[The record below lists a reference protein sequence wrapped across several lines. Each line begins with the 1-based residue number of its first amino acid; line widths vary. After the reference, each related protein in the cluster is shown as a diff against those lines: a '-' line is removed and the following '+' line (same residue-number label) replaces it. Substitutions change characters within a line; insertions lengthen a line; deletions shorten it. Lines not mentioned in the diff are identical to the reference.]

1 MSSAMRLADM
11 TWTAI
16 AEAVSAGFGVILP
29 TGTVEQHGPHL
40 PVSTDYM
47 IATRLAEAAAGEL
60 RMLVAPTLAYGYRSR
75 PLSGGGDGFVGTTPV
90 SGQTYIAVVADIL
103 ESLIEQGFR
112 SIALVNWHFE
122 NQNFLYEAVHLA
134 MRRSLSRE
142 LKVLLF
148 EHGLGNNLTPSTKQM
163 LFDGDFQGWA
173 LEHAAV
179 YETSLMMHLCPE
191 LVDVSRVQDDSAPR
205 RVWYDVFPTPDDTV
219 PPSGVLWKATGSTS
233 EKGELVWR
241 ELVAAL
247 VGAILTE
254 IPSVAADPV
263 TAASERTS

>member
-1 MSSAMRLADM
+1 MSSVMRLADM

-16 AEAVSAGFGVILP
+16 AQAVDEGFGVILP

-40 PVSTDYM
+40 PVSTDYT
-47 IATRLAEAAAGEL
+47 IATRLAEAAAAQL
-60 RMLVAPTLAYGYRSR
+60 NMLVAPTLAYGYRSR
-75 PLSGGGDGFVGTTPV
+75 PLSGGGDGFVGTTPI
-90 SGQTYIAVVADIL
+90 SGHTYIALVADIL
-103 ESLIEQGFR
+103 DSFIEQGFR

-122 NQNFLYEAVHLA
+122 NQNFLYEAVHSA
-134 MRRSLSRE
+134 MRRTRHPD
-142 LKVLLF
+142 LKILLF
-148 EHGLGNNLTPSTKQM
+148 EHGLGNNLTESTKEL

-191 LVDVSRVQDDSAPR
+191 LVDVSKIQDDKAPR
-205 RVWYDVFPTPDDTV
+205 RIWYDVFPTPDDAV
-219 PPSGVLWKATGSTS
+219 PASGVLWKASGSTA

-241 ELVAAL
+241 EIVAAL

-254 IPSVAADPV
+254 IPSVAAGPG